1 MAEQVV
7 ELFLA
12 TVAKDCGT
20 TIHNKTAGHSA
31 KESANHGITLRD
43 STLRFPK
50 PQGWIEDWG
59 GNPMPVGHIRWRLSW
74 QHFQRLVRLVL
85 IFQPYQILDCLLCY
99 IATTLHRWVC

>member
-50 PQGWIEDWG
+50 PQG
-59 GNPMPVGHIRWRLSW
+59 
-74 QHFQRLVRLVL
+74 
-85 IFQPYQILDCLLCY
+85 
-99 IATTLHRWVC
+99 